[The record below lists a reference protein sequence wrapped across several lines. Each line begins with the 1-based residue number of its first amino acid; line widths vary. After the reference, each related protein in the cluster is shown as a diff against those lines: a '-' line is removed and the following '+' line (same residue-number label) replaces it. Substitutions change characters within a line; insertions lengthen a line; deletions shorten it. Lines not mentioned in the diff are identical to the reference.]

1 MKGQARSMKV
11 VIQIPCLDEAESLP
25 VTLAALPR
33 QIPGVDE
40 LEILVIDDGSRDA
53 TSEVAKAHGVHHI
66 VRHPQRQGL
75 ARAFLAGV
83 SAALDR
89 GADVIVNT
97 DADNQYCAD
106 DIPALIEP
114 ILAGRAD
121 LVVGARPIASI
132 REWSPTKKWL
142 QRLGSWV
149 VWRLA
154 GVAVKDAPSGFRAM
168 SRRAALRMNV
178 FSEYT
183 YTLETLMQAGQAGLA
198 VENVPVRVN
207 PALRPS
213 RLIHSTGGYVFRSMV
228 TILRIFAT
236 YRPFRFFM
244 ALGAAV
250 FSLGLVLGGRFVVF
264 FAQGQGQGH
273 VQSLILA
280 AVLLLIG
287 FQLCVVGVLAD
298 LISVNRKLLEDIQR
312 RGRES
317 SIRDDR

>member
-1 MKGQARSMKV
+1 MKV
-11 VIQIPCLDEAESLP
+11 VIQIPCLNEAETLP

-40 LEILVIDDGSRDA
+40 LEIVVIDDGSRDDTA
-53 TSEVAKAHGVHHI
+53 AVAKAHGVQHI

-89 GADVIVNT
+89 GADIIVNT

-106 DIPALIEP
+106 DIPRLVEP

-121 LVVGARPIASI
+121 LVVGARPIDSI
-132 REWSPTKKWL
+132 PDWSPTKKWL

-149 VWRLA
+149 VWRLG
-154 GVAVKDAPSGFRAM
+154 GVEVEDAPSGFRAM
-168 SRRAALRMNV
+168 SRRAAVRMNV

-198 VENVPVRVN
+198 VENVAVRVN
-207 PALRPS
+207 PPLRPS
-213 RLIHSTGGYVFRSMV
+213 RLARSTTSYVFRSVV

-236 YRPFRFFM
+236 YRAFRFFL
-244 ALGAAV
+244 ALGSVV
-250 FSLGLVLGGRFVVF
+250 FFLGLLVGGRFLIF
-264 FAQGQGQGH
+264 YAMGEGEGH

-287 FQLCVVGVLAD
+287 FQLGIVGVLAD

-312 RGRES
+312 RTRES
-317 SIRDDR
+317 SNRDDA